1 MVDIKAVRHLGRFKD
16 IAVTLFRYGFDDVLE
31 RLDLPGKIIFE
42 KIRKVDREMITWE
55 RLRHTLE
62 DLGPTFIKFGQIMS
76 LRTDLVPNAL
86 IVELRKLQD
95 EVAPVAYE
103 AIREVV
109 EKNLQRPLAEVFSL
123 FEEKPLA
130 AASLAQ
136 VHRAVLRENGQ
147 VVAVKIQRPR
157 IRQVIEPD
165 LYIMEIV
172 AGQLNERMEAA
183 QIYDLPNLV
192 QEVKKTLL
200 RELDFTREA
209 RNMKIFRSNVAQDKD
224 VYVPFLV
231 EKYTTEQLL
240 TMELVQGTK
249 LKDLTPEDD
258 FDPEILARR
267 GMRLTVKQ
275 VLEDGFFHAD
285 PHPGN
290 VVILDGNV
298 FCLLDWGMVGRLT
311 RRTRYDLIDL
321 INAVVDKDSEKILSI
336 FLSLAQVRGSI
347 SPRRLEREIL
357 DILDVYHSLPIQEL
371 NIGHLL
377 LDISTMLRENRL
389 QVPVDLAIMIKALI
403 TAEGTARQLYPE
415 LNVVEEAKPYVRRL
429 AMERWR
435 PDVVWRDFRRNVS
448 DLLRLQKELPGRFN
462 QIIEKIDRGDLKIR
476 FRHENLGGLRNTM
489 QNITNRLTLGIII
502 AALIIGSSM
511 IITTGVKPLLF
522 GFPALGIIGYSVS
535 GVLGLWLIF
544 NIIRSRKF

>member
-1 MVDIKAVRHLGRFKD
+1 MDIKAVRHLGRFKD

-42 KIRKVDREMITWE
+42 KIRKVDREMSTWE

-76 LRTDLVPNAL
+76 LRPDLVPNAL

-95 EVAPVAYE
+95 EVAPVTYE

-136 VHRAVLRENGQ
+136 VHRAVIRESGQ

-209 RNMKIFRSNVAQDKD
+209 RNMKIFRSNVAQNKD

-258 FDPEILARR
+258 FDPEILAKR
-267 GMRLTVKQ
+267 GMSLTVKQ

-336 FLSLAQVRGSI
+336 LLSLAQVRGSI

-448 DLLRLQKELPGRFN
+448 DLLRLQKELPVRFN

-535 GVLGLWLIF
+535 GVLGLWLVF

>member
-1 MVDIKAVRHLGRFKD
+1 MDIKAVRHLGRFKD

-42 KIRKVDREMITWE
+42 KIRKVDREMSTWE

-76 LRTDLVPNAL
+76 LRPDLVPNAL

-95 EVAPVAYE
+95 EVAPVTYE

-136 VHRAVLRENGQ
+136 VHRAVIRESGQ

-209 RNMKIFRSNVAQDKD
+209 RNMKIFRSNVAQNKD

-249 LKDLTPEDD
+249 LKDLRPEDD
-258 FDPEILARR
+258 FDPEILAKR
-267 GMRLTVKQ
+267 GMSLTVKQ

-336 FLSLAQVRGSI
+336 LLSLAQVRGSI

-377 LDISTMLRENRL
+377 LDITTMLRENRL

-448 DLLRLQKELPGRFN
+448 DLLRLQKELPVRFN

-476 FRHENLGGLRNTM
+476 FRHENLGGLRNTI

-535 GVLGLWLIF
+535 GVLGLWLVF